1 MINKKV
7 ERIKKT
13 RKKKQNRTNN
23 KTDLLDRFLKISFIP
38 ALLIFMFAMIVPV
51 YILVK
56 ISISEPIDV
65 LTQHPTFLV
74 HNFTWRHWIGV
85 LNSGLLMPAFSR
97 SFIVATATTIFALLI
112 ATPASYVISR
122 LPKKV
127 KYIIILALFL
137 TRMFPN
143 VGIALPIA
151 IRFIRWNL
159 MDTHIGLVLAHLIE
173 QLPFI
178 TWILVSTF
186 EVIPVDL
193 EKSAMIDGASRIRA
207 LWSIVLPNAAPGLAV
222 AAMFV
227 WLNSWNEFTY
237 ALYLSLS
244 ENTLPLQVYYFVNRG
259 GFFQS
264 ATYATILL
272 VPVLIVT
279 YALQRY
285 IRSDYLGG
293 AIKG

>member
-1 MINKKV
+1 M
-7 ERIKKT
+7 KT
-13 RKKKQNRTNN
+13 APSTQKNTKLDTSYKPKQ
-23 KTDLLDRFLKISFIP
+23 DYLDRFLKVGFLPITIF
-38 ALLIFMFAMIVPV
+38 FMFIILIPI

-56 ISISEPIDV
+56 VSVSQPVDV
-65 LTQHPTFLV
+65 LTQHPTFLI
-74 HNFTWRHWIGV
+74 HNFTTSHWEKV
-85 LNSGLLMPAFSR
+85 LSSGNLIPAFSK
-97 SFIVATATTIFALLI
+97 SFIVATATTILAICI

-122 LPKKV
+122 LPKKI
-127 KYIIILALFL
+127 KYVIVLGIFF
-137 TRMFPN
+137 TKMFPN
-143 VGIALPIA
+143 VGIALPISVK
-151 IRFIRWNL
+151 FIRWNL
-159 MDTHIGLVLAHLIE
+159 LDTHIGLVLAHLIE

-178 TWILVSTF
+178 TWILVGTF

-193 EKSAMIDGASRIRA
+193 EKSAMIDGATRIRA

-222 AAMFV
+222 AAMFT

-244 ENTLPLQVYYFVNRG
+244 TNTLPLQVYYYVNRG
-259 GFFQS
+259 GFFPM
-264 ATYATILL
+264 ATYATILM

-279 YALQRY
+279 YALQKY

>member
-1 MINKKV
+1 MIVEMEAKSKKPENHNKK
-7 ERIKKT
+7 ERKDK
-13 RKKKQNRTNN
+13 
-23 KTDLLDRFLKISFIP
+23 LERFINVSFFP
-38 ALLIFMFAMIVPV
+38 LLIIFSLLMIIPV

-56 ISISEPIDV
+56 VSISEPVDV
-65 LTQHPTFLV
+65 LTQHPKFLI
-74 HNFTWRHWIGV
+74 HNFTFDHWKDV
-85 LNSGLLMPAFSR
+85 LSSGRLWPAFTK
-97 SFIVATATTIFALLI
+97 SFVVATLTSIFAIII

-127 KYIIILALFL
+127 KYIVIIGIFF

-151 IRFIRWNL
+151 VKFLKWNL
-159 MDTHIGLVLAHLIE
+159 MDTYIGLVLAHLIE

-178 TWILVSTF
+178 TWILVGTF

-207 LWSIVLPNAAPGLAV
+207 LLSIVVPNAAPGIAV
-222 AAMFV
+222 ATLFV

-244 ENTLPLQVYYFVNRG
+244 ENTLPLQVYYYVNRG
-259 GFFQS
+259 GFFQT
-264 ATYATILL
+264 ATYATILTI
-272 VPVLIVT
+272 PVALVT

-285 IRSDYLGG
+285 LRSDYLSG
-293 AIKG
+293 AIK

>member
-1 MINKKV
+1 MEKLQAESISDNMKLEK
-7 ERIKKT
+7 E
-13 RKKKQNRTNN
+13 N
-23 KTDLLDRFLKISFIP
+23 TDFLDRLIKVGFIP
-38 ALLIFMFAMIVPV
+38 LLIFFIFIMLIPI

-56 ISISEPIDV
+56 ISFSQPVDV
-65 LTQHPTFLV
+65 LTQHPTFLI
-74 HNFTWRHWIGV
+74 HNFTTNHWNRV
-85 LNSGLLMPAFSR
+85 LQSGNLLPAFSR
-97 SFIVATATTIFALLI
+97 SFSVATFTTILAVII

-122 LPKKV
+122 LPKKA
-127 KYIIILALFL
+127 KYIIVLGLFF

-151 IRFIRWNL
+151 VKFIRWNL
-159 MDTHIGLVLAHLIE
+159 LDTNVGLILAHLIE

-178 TWILVSTF
+178 TWILVGTF

-193 EKSAMIDGASRIRA
+193 EKSAMIDGASRVRA
-207 LWSIVLPNAAPGLAV
+207 LWSVVLPNAAPGLAV
-222 AAMFV
+222 ASMFV

-237 ALYLSLS
+237 ALYLSLAR
-244 ENTLPLQVYYFVNRG
+244 NTLPLQVYYYVNRG
-259 GFFQS
+259 GYFQM
-264 ATYATILL
+264 ATYATILMI
-272 VPVLIVT
+272 PVLIVT